1 MAYVEARVDQ
11 LDTPAALIDYDV
23 MLRNIQTMADRA
35 AQGGVK
41 IRPHTKTHKSPLIAH
56 LQLKNGASGITVAK
70 IGEAEVMAE
79 AGIDDI
85 LVAYPI
91 IGEVKASRLL
101 NLRNWVPRLACT
113 VDSVEGALGL
123 SEAVRSSNVRSEE
136 PLDVYIEVDV
146 GLKRVGLPAGADV
159 VRLAAAIKDL
169 PGIKIRGILT
179 HAGHAHSATNAE
191 ELLAI
196 ARTEA
201 GLMVDTA
208 RMLREAGIPV
218 EEVSIGS
225 TPTSC
230 VIDRL
235 EGITEIRPGTYVF
248 NDTDLVALGVATLAD
263 CALSVLATVVSRPAD
278 DRIVFDAGTKT
289 LSGDKPGEPVIP
301 GHGLVKGQPDI
312 WIERLNEEHAMARIK
327 PGVTAK
333 WQLPT
338 GAGAGAGVGVGAA
351 AAATSSKLPS
361 IGDKVEIV
369 PNHAC
374 VVSNLFDRFFVV
386 RDGLVVG
393 EWRVQGRG
401 KLA

>member
-1 MAYVEARVDQ
+1 MAYVKTRLDQ

-23 MLRNIQTMADRA
+23 MVRNIEAMSARA
-35 AQGGVK
+35 ALGGVK
-41 IRPHTKTHKSPLIAH
+41 LRPHTKTHKSPLIAH
-56 LQLKNGASGITVAK
+56 LQIRHGATGITVAK

-91 IGEVKASRLL
+91 IGETKVSRLL

-113 VDSVEGALGL
+113 VDSVEGATGL
-123 SEAVRSSNVRSEE
+123 SEAVRTAVVRSDE

-146 GLKRVGLPAGADV
+146 GLKRVGMQAGADV
-159 VRLAAAIKDL
+159 VRLASAIRDL
-169 PGIKIRGILT
+169 PGINIKGILT
-179 HAGHAHSATNAE
+179 HAGHAHSAANSE

-201 GLMVDTA
+201 SLMADTA
-208 RMLREAGIPV
+208 RMLRQRGIPV

-235 EGITEIRPGTYVF
+235 DGITEIRPGTYVF
-248 NDTDLVALGVATLAD
+248 NDTDLVALGVATMAD
-263 CALSVLATVVSRPAD
+263 CALSVLATVVSRPAH

-289 LSGDKPGEPVIP
+289 LSSDKPGQPVIP
-301 GHGLVKGQPDI
+301 GHGLIVGQPDI
-312 WIERLNEEHAMARIK
+312 WIERLNEEHAMAIIK
-327 PGVTAK
+327 PGVTAA
-333 WQLPT
+333 WQLPA
-338 GAGAGAGVGVGAA
+338 AGPAA
-351 AAATSSKLPS
+351 IPA
-361 IGDKVEIV
+361 IGDKVRIV

-386 RDGLVVG
+386 RDGYVMG